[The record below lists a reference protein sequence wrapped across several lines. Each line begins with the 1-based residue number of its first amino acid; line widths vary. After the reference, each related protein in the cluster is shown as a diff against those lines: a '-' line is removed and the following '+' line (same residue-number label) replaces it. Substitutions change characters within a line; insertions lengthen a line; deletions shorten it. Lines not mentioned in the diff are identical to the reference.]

1 MRRRPLAR
9 VSAMTSVTS
18 ALELVDLP
26 PAEAEAFFATED
38 AELIVSLVDALSDRE
53 LARLVD
59 VPHLR
64 EAAVRHV
71 LGRLGEFALPG
82 PLAEV
87 EGVVEFRVDVPRGRP
102 EVHVLVFD
110 GTGVAVAPA
119 GTHRPDVTIGV
130 AAIDFVRMVSGGRN
144 AALLLLGGRLRVE
157 GDEQLALR
165 VGGVFQVPGQPGV
178 AVDPSAVDPEQA
190 AVVLA
195 GVKDR
200 HLDRLMSGGFREVV
214 LDQVFTRLPDF
225 LDEQRAA
232 GASLAVGFRIDGR
245 PDGGS
250 DRVTVYVDRGRC
262 RAERDADGDR
272 DATLVLGGAQ
282 FLKLV
287 TGHLNPVTGVVRGAL
302 KVRGDLNAALTL

>member
-1 MRRRPLAR
+1 MPR
-9 VSAMTSVTS
+9 VDS
-18 ALELVDLP
+18 ALDLLDLT
-26 PAEAEAFFATED
+26 ADEADAFFATED
-38 AELIVSLVDALSDRE
+38 AELVVGLVDVLSDRE

-64 EAAVRHV
+64 TSAVRHV
-71 LGRLGEFALPG
+71 LGRLEEFALPA

-87 EGVVEFRVDVPRGRP
+87 EGAVEFRVDVPKGDP

-110 GTGVAVAPA
+110 GSGVAVAPA
-119 GTHRPDVTIGV
+119 GTRPPDVTISL
-130 AAIDFVRMVSGGRN
+130 AALDFVRMVSGGRN
-144 AALLLLGGRLRVE
+144 AALLLLGDRLRVD

-165 VGGVFQVPGQPGV
+165 VGGVFRVPGRPGV

-190 AVVLA
+190 ALVLA

-200 HLDRLMSGGFREVV
+200 HLERLMSGGFREVV
-214 LDQVFTRLPDF
+214 LDQVLTRLPEF
-225 LDEQRAA
+225 LDEKRAA
-232 GASLAVGFRIDGR
+232 DATLAVAFRIDGR

-250 DRVTVYVDRGRC
+250 DRVTVYVDRGSC
-262 RAERDADGDR
+262 RAERDADGHR

-302 KVRGDLNAALTL
+302 KVKGDLNAALTLYRIMRIPGRG